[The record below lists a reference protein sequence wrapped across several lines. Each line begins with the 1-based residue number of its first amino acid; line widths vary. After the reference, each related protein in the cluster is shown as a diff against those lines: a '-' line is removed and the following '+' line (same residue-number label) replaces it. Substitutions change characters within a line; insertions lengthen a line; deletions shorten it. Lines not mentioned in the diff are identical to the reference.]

1 MKKLIPKVELTAFIF
16 FICIAVLLEI
26 VIFQKYFLD
35 SSNASS
41 QQQSSNQLRFQSNS
55 PINISGVDFS
65 EQLKTLIIALQKEC
79 HFCTSSVPF
88 YKRLIK
94 SAQDKNIKLVA
105 ALPDDPEVGRTY
117 LNKIGLTNLEVKQSS
132 LSNLRVRG
140 TPTLILTNE
149 KGEITNQWVGKL
161 NSEKE
166 DEVIKSL

>member
-1 MKKLIPKVELTAFIF
+1 M
-16 FICIAVLLEI
+16 
-26 VIFQKYFLD
+26 
-35 SSNASS
+35 
-41 QQQSSNQLRFQSNS
+41 
-55 PINISGVDFS
+55 DFS
-65 EQLKTLIIALQKEC
+65 EQLKTLIIALQKEY

-149 KGEITNQWVGKL
+149 KG
-161 NSEKE
+161 
-166 DEVIKSL
+166 